1 MYDAILTT
9 YFPEA
14 AVQMD
19 FQSNV
24 TLILE
29 NVVNV
34 LHSHLLEGVLKQQV
48 QSFFRIALTSVFCF
62 DENAHVVVLIAALV
76 DRLHP
81 SAVIAVDALASRSL
95 ERLGTTVQIGNTG
108 ISPGSGIGGRHI
120 TLNAESLGVPVIA
133 VGVPT
138 VVDAATLACDILGT
152 NDAAAESRINSV
164 IQGRDIF
171 VTPKETDLLTERA
184 ARILAMSINCA
195 LQPGTDPDILS
206 ALIS

>member
-34 LHSHLLEGVLKQQV
+34 LHSHLLEGVLKQQA

-76 DRLHP
+76 DIHLSDKGAIRLTLDVRVEP
-81 SAVIAVDALASRSL
+81 LRLASDKKL
-95 ERLGTTVQIGNTG
+95 IPIPPLAFGEI
-108 ISPGSGIGGRHI
+108 
-120 TLNAESLGVPVIA
+120 
-133 VGVPT
+133 
-138 VVDAATLACDILGT
+138 DAARVLMITVET
-152 NDAAAESRINSV
+152 RI
-164 IQGRDIF
+164 IAF
-171 VTPKETDLLTERA
+171 VV
-184 ARILAMSINCA
+184 
-195 LQPGTDPDILS
+195 
-206 ALIS
+206 